1 MKSSIKKHQ
10 PLVRRSQ
17 SKTVANLHW
26 GIMLCMVVSTM
37 FTACTKDEDTA
48 SVLIG
53 EWTSVSTTGT
63 IKLGSSQ
70 LDKDVE
76 QTINNNIASYGLT
89 DVVLFKFEKDGMNV
103 YSRVLSFFGLYKYSF
118 NNNALTFTASIS
130 TNDEFF
136 DISFN
141 GNNEFSIK
149 STGLYMSN
157 VAILVASALCIEE
170 IHKRGYESVE
180 AAGIQLRS
188 VNDLT
193 ITFKKLDE

>member
-1 MKSSIKKHQ
+1 MKSKIKNQKFKK
-10 PLVRRSQ
+10 LMNS
-17 SKTVANLHW
+17 HW
-26 GIMLCMVVSTM
+26 GIILCMVILNM
-37 FTACTKDEDTA
+37 FTACTKDKDIA

-76 QTINNNIASYGLT
+76 QAINNNIASYDLT

-141 GNNEFSIK
+141 GNDEFSIK

-157 VAILVASALCIEE
+157 VAILAASALCIEE